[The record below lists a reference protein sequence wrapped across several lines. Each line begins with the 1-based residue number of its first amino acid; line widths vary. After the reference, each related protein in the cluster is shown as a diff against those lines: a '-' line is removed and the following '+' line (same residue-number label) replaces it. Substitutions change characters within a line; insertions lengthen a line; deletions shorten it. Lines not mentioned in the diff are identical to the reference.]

1 MSKND
6 IPPRVT
12 PTALPDRLRND
23 GWWLTEAGWRRE
35 TASKGSPIN
44 MLIVIEKRHLREEHQ
59 WAQPTR

>member
-12 PTALPDRLRND
+12 PPVLPDRLRND
-23 GWWLTEAGWRRE
+23 GWWLTEAGWPRE
-35 TASKGSPIN
+35 TASKGGPLD

-59 WAQPTR
+59 WTQPTR